1 MSELDAR
8 NYDILTFDC
17 YGTLVDWETAI
28 VKYLQEVLLSHD
40 VHVFDGTILEF
51 YAEWEPLE
59 QAAGGSYRDVL
70 SRVMT
75 RFGGRLGFT
84 ATAEETEG
92 FVKAIATAQ
101 PFDDT
106 VDALTKLKE
115 HVELGIISNTDDDL
129 IQMTL
134 EPLGVDFT
142 AVATA
147 QKFGAYKPDIDM
159 LKQAF
164 EWISDENKRVLHVAE
179 SRFHD
184 IAPATELGYDTVW
197 INRTSEH
204 ASATR
209 EVDAEPTWTFE
220 DLAQLVE
227 AIQPD

>member
-28 VKYLQEVLLSHD
+28 VTYLQEVLLSHD

-59 QAAGGSYRDVL
+59 QSAGGSYSDVL
-70 SRVMT
+70 GRVMK

-84 ATAEETEG
+84 ATDEETEG
-92 FVKAIATAQ
+92 FVKAIATSQ
-101 PFDDT
+101 PFDDSIE
-106 VDALTKLKE
+106 ALTLLSE
-115 HVELGIISNTDDDL
+115 HVELGIVSNTDDDL
-129 IQMTL
+129 IQLTL
-134 EPLGVDFT
+134 EPLGVEFA

-164 EWISDENKRVLHVAE
+164 EWISDGNKRILHVAE

-184 IAPATELGYDTVW
+184 IAPATKLGYDTVW
-197 INRTSEH
+197 INRTKDH
-204 ASATR
+204 AAATR
-209 EVDAEPTWTFE
+209 EVDADPTWTFE
-220 DLAQLVE
+220 DLAQLAV
-227 AIQPD
+227 AIQPE